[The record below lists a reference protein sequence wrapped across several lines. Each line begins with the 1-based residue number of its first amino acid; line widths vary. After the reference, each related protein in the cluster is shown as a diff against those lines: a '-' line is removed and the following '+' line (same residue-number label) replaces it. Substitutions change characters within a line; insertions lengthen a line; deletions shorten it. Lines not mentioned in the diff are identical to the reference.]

1 MKTRRSNY
9 KKYNKLSKTRRHKR
23 HHSKRYKR
31 GGQVPP
37 VSFYSI
43 PGSKPVISSEPI
55 IEEDE
60 PVVQQVSPSSY
71 SDIQEQQ
78 RDFAA
83 DAGQKV
89 TDTVNQLKDVFNQA
103 TQTLKDTLTKAKHK
117 TLEQLSKVA
126 ETAQNAA
133 QKASDKIKDVQAST
147 PLLQQQNQQFIT
159 GGNRKTKRHLRSNRS
174 RKFKNN
180 KKFPRHKNLTFYV

>member
-37 VSFYSI
+37 VSPYSI
-43 PGSKPVISSEPI
+43 PGSKPVISSEPM
-55 IEEDE
+55 IEEDQSIIE
-60 PVVQQVSPSSY
+60 QETPSSY
-71 SDIQEQQ
+71 NSNIQEQQ

-133 QKASDKIKDVQAST
+133 QKASDKIKDVQTST
-147 PLLQQQNQQFIT
+147 PLLQQPIV
-159 GGNRKTKRHLRSNRS
+159 GGKRKTKRHLISNRS
-174 RKFKNN
+174 RKLKNN
-180 KKFPRHKNLTFYV
+180 KKFPRHKNLSFYV